1 MKPAPLATLEK
12 FDQNE
17 VDFVDFKP
25 NYVLPAG
32 INVFLSCY
40 WRKGRVIKIDTD
52 DYKWNVFTMKDCEN
66 GKVHLLLKYLL
77 RLNMF

>member
-17 VDFVDFKP
+17 VDFVDFK
-25 NYVLPAG
+25 PAG

-52 DYKWNVFTMKDCEN
+52 DYKWKVFTMKDCEN